1 MSFADEGDKVFRA
14 LGDSTRRKILDL
26 VRNAPLTTGEICEK
40 FPELSR
46 FAVMKHL
53 GVLEEASLVLVRR
66 EGRVRWNHINA
77 VPFLKIYERWIG
89 RFAGSMAASLL
100 RLQETVEKKKL

>member
-1 MSFADEGDKVFRA
+1 MSFTEEGDEVFRA
-14 LGDSTRRKILDL
+14 LADSTRRKILDFL
-26 VRNAPLTTGEICEK
+26 RKAPLTTGDICEK

-46 FAVMKHL
+46 FGVMKHL
-53 GVLEEASLVLVRR
+53 AVLEKANLTVTRR

-89 RFAGSMAASLL
+89 RFAGPLAASLL
-100 RLQETVEKKKL
+100 RFQETVEKK

>member
-1 MSFADEGDKVFRA
+1 MSFTEEGDEVFRA
-14 LGDSTRRKILDL
+14 LADPTRRRILDL
-26 VRNAPLTTGEICEK
+26 LRKAPLTTGEICEK
-40 FPELSR
+40 FPEVTR

-53 GVLEEASLVLVRR
+53 SVLEKASLVTVRR

-89 RFAGSMAASLL
+89 RFAGPMAASLL
-100 RLQETVEKKKL
+100 RLQETVEKK